1 MYTSTLVCNYAS
13 KGNFIGDISND
24 KLTNFNNT
32 DIYII
37 CFHITHRIRNVQ
49 DWKGL
54 LQMPA
59 WVQMQWITLCSQII
73 IGFEIE

>member
-13 KGNFIGDISND
+13 KGNFIGDILND

-37 CFHITHRIRNVQ
+37 CFHIIHRIRNVQ